1 MPPCDAVS
9 AKGEIMGKLNPV
21 NAIVSLCAGWFVM
34 AFLHAVCLSI
44 YSGGMPSLLDR
55 FLGIALFRDRAGSM
69 LNLFL
74 IVICG
79 AIGSLAWVIAKR
91 SEKK

>member
-1 MPPCDAVS
+1 MLPCDAVP
-9 AKGEIMGKLNPV
+9 AQGEKMLKLNPV

-34 AFLHAVCLSI
+34 AFLHAACVSF
-44 YSGGMPSLLDR
+44 YYGDMPSLLNR
-55 FLGIALFRDRAGSM
+55 FLGIALFRDRAGCM

-79 AIGSLAWVIAKR
+79 AVGSVAWVIVKR
-91 SEKK
+91 SKEK